1 MGTEPERASVASRV
15 ADSAALARLR
25 HPSRRL
31 TTRAAILAAVIC
43 ALVLSL
49 AYPLKQY
56 LAQRSSIIQL
66 RQDNAARADEVA
78 KLKERQRQL
87 TDPDY
92 IKAQARQR
100 LQYVMPGETPFVV
113 VHQGDHPNQTTQ
125 PKDGRVDRTSPWYDQ
140 LWQSVQKADRT
151 P

>member
-1 MGTEPERASVASRV
+1 MGTEQERTGVAGRV

-66 RQDNAARADEVA
+66 RQDNAARAAEVA
-78 KLKERQRQL
+78 RLKERQREL
-87 TDPDY
+87 TDPAY

-113 VHQGDHPNQTTQ
+113 VHQGDPPDHPAR
-125 PKDGRVDRTSPWYDQ
+125 PDGERVDRSSPWYDQ
-140 LWQSVQKADRT
+140 LWQSVQKADRA